1 MNAEGTPSLL
11 GLFQQALKQP
21 IDERDAWIDRSCAG
35 NPALAQELRAL
46 LIADAEPSGVLDRPV
61 HVLADGLGL
70 PCSDAESD
78 RIGDRVGVYR
88 LTGLLGRGGMGVV
101 YRAERD
107 DAQFAQT
114 VALKLMRTERLGP
127 DAHARFLLER
137 RILAR
142 LTHPHIAN
150 LTDGGIGTHGE
161 PWFAMEFVEGEPLL
175 QWCDARRLTLDER
188 LGLLLDVCSAVE
200 FAHSNLVIHRDIKP
214 SNVLV
219 TAAGK
224 VKLLDFGI
232 AKLLAEQ
239 DTPALATG
247 TQTRL
252 LTPEYAAPEQVS
264 GDAVTTATD
273 THALGLLLYELLCG
287 QRAFGS
293 RATSPFEIQRDVIEH
308 DPTPMSAQLTLA
320 SRADVE
326 RIAAERRLDVATL
339 RKRLRGDLQHI
350 VAKALRKEPERRYRT
365 VAALADDIRHYLAN
379 EPVDAAEGAR
389 GYRLRKYLVRHRIAV
404 GLSAL
409 ILLSLAAGLAG
420 TSLESRR
427 ATREAA
433 RAEKEAQAATA
444 ERDFLIDVFKSASPE
459 QALGKV
465 PNAIDLVDTGAR
477 RVEVELREQ
486 PELQAQ
492 LFDILGTIYHDLG
505 HDDLAIPTLKKGH
518 EVAESALGKDAA
530 LTMQS
535 ELDLARA
542 LSGSD
547 GAGSQAQALLNDVI
561 ARQRL
566 TPGRDA
572 LLVPALVTLG
582 EFTTDKGD
590 VARGEALLNESIAT
604 ARALGTRGEKDLA
617 MALYAYGVALNRG
630 FRTQEA
636 IPAFRE
642 ALAIRSRLLDARNP
656 LVTSVQT
663 DLALSLTDTGAN
675 AEAEAILRS
684 VAASQ
689 REVLGDQ
696 HPQYGDTLNT
706 LAIVLMTLGKLD
718 ESDQFLRQAL
728 SIAQSLKDDDSAAVV
743 CNNFATLRHLQ
754 DDDEA
759 GLDFARK
766 AVALWT
772 RDGSAPPMTAQQK
785 FAAFDYFRGDYAKAE
800 SEFRALLERRRQAG
814 SKNVSVT
821 LTFIGRARRMQA
833 HPDEAE
839 ALHKQAIDAAEA
851 QAGKLS
857 DDALTGR
864 YELALD
870 ERDEGRLDDA
880 HRDAATVLSGFSQ
893 TLPAAHSKVADAR
906 YLLAQVDYLQG
917 HCAAS
922 SLADLESSWA
932 KRKLAHTPA
941 AQERAAEAGFLVGL
955 CRQQLKSGG
964 NPPSTADLVRQSAK
978 ELADSPITDPFIK
991 RIAREAL
998 AAN

>member
-1 MNAEGTPSLL
+1 MNADGRVSLL
-11 GLFQQALKQP
+11 ELFQQALKQP
-21 IDERDAWIDRSCAG
+21 AAEREAWIDRSCAG

-46 LIADAEPSGVLDRPV
+46 LLADAAPSGVLDRPV
-61 HVLADGLGL
+61 QVLADGLGL
-70 PCSDAESD
+70 PCADAESN
-78 RIGDRVGVYR
+78 RIGDRIGVYR

-150 LTDGGIGTHGE
+150 LTDGGIGAQGE

-175 QWCDARRLTLDER
+175 QWCDARRLTLDAR
-188 LGLLLDVCSAVE
+188 LTLLLDVCSAVE
-200 FAHSNLVIHRDIKP
+200 LAHSNLVIHRDIKP

-219 TAAGK
+219 TAAGE

-239 DTPALATG
+239 EAPVLATA

-252 LTPEYAAPEQVS
+252 LTPEYAAPEQIC

-293 RATSPFEIQRDVIEH
+293 RATSPFEVQRDVLEH
-308 DPTPMSAQLTLA
+308 DPAAMSVQLALA
-320 SRADVE
+320 PRADID
-326 RIAAERRLDVATL
+326 RIAAQRRLDFASL
-339 RKRLRGDLQHI
+339 RRRLRGDLQHI

-365 VAALADDIRHYLAN
+365 VAALADDIRHYLAS

-404 GLSAL
+404 AL
-409 ILLSLAAGLAG
+409 CALVLLSLAAGLAG

-444 ERDFLIDVFKSASPE
+444 ERDFLIDVFKAASPE

-477 RVEVELREQ
+477 RVEVELGEQ
-486 PELQAQ
+486 PQLQAQ

-505 HDDLAIPTLKKGH
+505 HDDLAIATLRKGQK
-518 EVAESALGKDAA
+518 VAEAVLGKDGT

-542 LSGSD
+542 LSGGDAASE
-547 GAGSQAQALLNDVI
+547 AQSLLNDVI
-561 ARQRL
+561 ARQRRM
-566 TPGRDA
+566 PGNDA

-582 EFTTDKGD
+582 ESTTDKGD
-590 VARGEALLNESIAT
+590 VARGEALLHEAITT
-604 ARALGTRGEKDLA
+604 ARALGARGEKDLA

-636 IPAFRE
+636 IPVFRE

-684 VAASQ
+684 VADSQ
-689 REVLGDQ
+689 RQVLGDQ

-718 ESDQFLRQAL
+718 ESDQRLRQAL
-728 SIAQSLKDDDSAAVV
+728 SIAQSVKDDDSAAVV
-743 CNNFATLRHLQ
+743 YNNFATLRHLQ
-754 DDDEA
+754 DDDQA

-766 AVALWT
+766 ALALWT

-785 FAAFDYFRGDYAKAE
+785 IAAFDYFSGDYVKAE
-800 SEFRALLERRRQAG
+800 TEFRSLLERRRKSG

-821 LTFIGRARRMQA
+821 LTFIGRTRRMQA
-833 HPDEAE
+833 HPEEAE
-839 ALHKQAIDAAEA
+839 PLHKEAIAAAEA

-864 YELALD
+864 YELAID
-870 ERDEGRLDDA
+870 ERDEGRLDDSR
-880 HRDAATVLSGFSQ
+880 RDAATVLAGFSE
-893 TLPAAHSKVADAR
+893 TLPAAHSKVQDAR
-906 YLLAQVDYLQG
+906 YLLAQLDYLQG
-917 HCAAS
+917 RCAAS
-922 SLADLESSWA
+922 SLADLESA
-932 KRKLAHTPA
+932 AALRKVARAPRA
-941 AQERAAEAGFLVGL
+941 EERAAEAGLLAGL
-955 CRQQLKSGG
+955 CRRQLRSGSASG
-964 NPPSTADLVRQSAK
+964 STDIVRRSATELV
-978 ELADSPITDPFIK
+978 DSPIADPFIRK
-991 RIAREAL
+991 IAREAL

>member
-1 MNAEGTPSLL
+1 MNAEGPASLL
-11 GLFQQALKQP
+11 GLFQEALKQP
-21 IDERDAWIDRSCAG
+21 PAERDAWIDRSCAG
-35 NPALAQELRAL
+35 NPALAQELRTL
-46 LIADAEPSGVLDRPV
+46 LIADAAPSGVLDRPV

-70 PCSDAESD
+70 QCAEGESD

-88 LTGLLGRGGMGVV
+88 LTELLGRGGMGVV

-142 LTHPHIAN
+142 LAHPHIAH
-150 LTDGGIGTHGE
+150 LTDGGIGTNGE

-175 QWCDARRLTLDER
+175 QWCDSRRLTLDAR
-188 LGLLLDVCSAVE
+188 LALLLDVCSAVE

-239 DTPALATG
+239 DSPVLATG
-247 TQTRL
+247 THTRL
-252 LTPEYAAPEQVS
+252 LTPEYAAPEQVC

-273 THALGLLLYELLCG
+273 THALGLLMYELLCG
-287 QRAFGS
+287 QRAFGAH
-293 RATSPFEIQRDVIEH
+293 ATSPFEVQRDVLEH
-308 DPTPMSAQLTLA
+308 DPAAMSVQLTLA
-320 SRADVE
+320 PRGDGE
-326 RIAAERRLDVATL
+326 RIAAQRQVDFATL
-339 RKRLRGDLQHI
+339 RRQLRGDLQHI

-365 VAALADDIRHYLAN
+365 VAAVADDIRHYLAN
-379 EPVDAAEGAR
+379 EPVEAAEGAR

-404 GLSAL
+404 AL
-409 ILLSLAAGLAG
+409 GALALLSLAVGLAG

-433 RAEKEAQAATA
+433 RAEKEAQVATA

-459 QALGKV
+459 QALGNI

-477 RVEVELREQ
+477 RVDVELREQ

-505 HDDLAIPTLKKGH
+505 HDDLAIPTLRKAQN
-518 EVAESALGKDAA
+518 VAEVALGKDAT

-542 LSGSD
+542 LSGNND
-547 GAGSQAQALLNDVI
+547 AGSQAQSLLNDVI

-566 TPGRDA
+566 APGHDT
-572 LLVPALVTLG
+572 LLVPALVMLG
-582 EFTTDKGD
+582 ENMTDKGD
-590 VARGEALLNESIAT
+590 VAPGEAILHEAIAS
-604 ARALGTRGEKDLA
+604 ANALGSRGEKDLA
-617 MALYAYGVALNRG
+617 MALYAYGVALNRA

-642 ALAIRSRLLDARNP
+642 ALAIRRRLLDARNP

-663 DLALSLTDTGAN
+663 DLALSLTDAGGN
-675 AEAEAILRS
+675 AEAEVILRS
-684 VAASQ
+684 VADSQ
-689 REVLGDQ
+689 REVLGDR

-718 ESDQFLRQAL
+718 ESDQLLQQAL
-728 SIAQSLKDDDSAAVV
+728 TIAQSLKDDDSAAVV
-743 CNNFATLRHLQ
+743 YNNFATLRHLQ

-766 AVALWT
+766 ALAVWT
-772 RDGSAPPMTAQQK
+772 RDGAAPPMTAQQK
-785 FAAFDYFRGDYAKAE
+785 IAAFDYFRGDYAQAE
-800 SEFRALLERRRQAG
+800 SEFRLLLDRRRKAG

-833 HPDEAE
+833 HPEEAE
-839 ALHKQAIDAAEA
+839 SLHKEAIAAAEA

-864 YELALD
+864 YELATD
-870 ERDEGRLDDA
+870 ERDEGRLDES
-880 HRDAATVLSGFSQ
+880 RGDAAMVLSGFLQ
-893 TLPAAHSKVADAR
+893 TLPPAHGKVLDAR
-906 YLLAQVDYLQG
+906 YLLAQLDYLQG
-917 HCAAS
+917 HAAAA
-922 SLADLESSWA
+922 SLADLEAAWA
-932 KRKLAHTPA
+932 RRKLAHART
-941 AQERAAEAGFLVGL
+941 AQVRAAEAALLVGL
-955 CRQQLKSGG
+955 CRQQLKSGD
-964 NPPSTADLVRQSAK
+964 PASATDLIRRNAK
-978 ELADSPITDPFIK
+978 ELLESSMADPFFK

-998 AAN
+998 ATN

>member
-1 MNAEGTPSLL
+1 MNADGQASLL
-11 GLFQQALKQP
+11 ELFQQALKQP
-21 IDERDAWIDRSCAG
+21 AAERDAWIDRCCAG

-46 LIADAEPSGVLDRPV
+46 LIADSAPSGVLDRPV

-70 PCSDAESD
+70 QCADTQSD
-78 RIGDRVGVYR
+78 RVGDRIGVYR
-88 LTGLLGRGGMGVV
+88 LTALLGRGGMGVV

-142 LTHPHIAN
+142 LAHPHIAN
-150 LTDGGIGTHGE
+150 LTDGGIDTQGE

-175 QWCDARRLTLDER
+175 QWCDARRLTLDAR

-239 DTPALATG
+239 DIPVLATA

-252 LTPEYAAPEQVS
+252 LTPEYAAPEQVC

-293 RATSPFEIQRDVIEH
+293 RATSPFEVQRDVLEH
-308 DPTPMSAQLTLA
+308 DPAAMTAQLALA
-320 SRADVE
+320 PRGDAE
-326 RIAAERRLDVATL
+326 RIADQRRIDVATL
-339 RKRLRGDLQHI
+339 RRRLRGDLQHI

-404 GLSAL
+404 AL
-409 ILLSLAAGLAG
+409 GALVLLSLAAGLAG

-433 RAEKEAQAATA
+433 RAETEAQTATA

-459 QALGKV
+459 QALGKI
-465 PNAIDLVDTGAR
+465 PNAVDLVDTGAR
-477 RVEVELREQ
+477 RVEVELGGQ

-505 HDDLAIPTLKKGH
+505 HDDLAIPALRKGQQ
-518 EVAESALGKDAA
+518 VAEAALGKDAT

-542 LSGSD
+542 LSASND
-547 GAGSQAQALLNDVI
+547 GGTQAQLLLNDVI
-561 ARQRL
+561 ARQRRAS
-566 TPGRDA
+566 GRDA

-582 EFTTDKGD
+582 ESTTDKGD
-590 VARGEALLNESIAT
+590 VARGEALLREAIAR
-604 ARALGTRGEKDLA
+604 ARALGTQGEKDLA

-663 DLALSLTDTGAN
+663 DLALSLSDGGGN
-675 AEAEAILRS
+675 VEAETILRR
-684 VAASQ
+684 VADSQ

-696 HPQYGDTLNT
+696 HPGYGDTLNT
-706 LAIVLMTLGKLD
+706 LAIVLMALGKLD
-718 ESDQFLRQAL
+718 ESNQLLQQTL

-743 CNNFATLRHLQ
+743 YNNFATLRHLQ

-766 AVALWT
+766 ALAQWT

-785 FAAFDYFRGDYAKAE
+785 IAAFDYFRGDYAKAE
-800 SEFRALLERRRQAG
+800 TEFRALLDRRRKVG

-821 LTFIGRARRMQA
+821 LTFIGRARRMQT
-833 HPDEAE
+833 HPEEAE
-839 ALHKQAIDAAEA
+839 PLHKEAIAAAEA
-851 QAGKLS
+851 QAGPLS

-870 ERDEGRLDDA
+870 ERDEERFDDSR
-880 HRDAATVLSGFSQ
+880 RDAAIVLNGSSQ
-893 TLPAAHSKVADAR
+893 TLPPTHSKVLDAR
-906 YLLAQVDYLQG
+906 YLVAQLDYLQG
-917 HCAAS
+917 HCALS
-922 SLADLESSWA
+922 SLTDLESSWA
-932 KRKLAHTPA
+932 TRKLARAPS
-941 AQERAAEAGFLVGL
+941 AQQRAAEAALLVGL
-955 CRQQLKSGG
+955 CRQQLKGG
-964 NPPSTADLVRQSAK
+964 NPADTADLVRPNAK
-978 ELADSPITDPFIK
+978 QLVDSSIADPFIK

-998 AAN
+998 ATN

>member
-1 MNAEGTPSLL
+1 MNAEGQASLL
-11 GLFQQALKQP
+11 ELFEQALKQP
-21 IDERDAWIDRSCAG
+21 PAERDAWIDHACVRNA
-35 NPALAQELRAL
+35 ALAQKLRAL
-46 LIADAEPSGVLDRPV
+46 LIADAVPSGVLDRPV
-61 HVLADGLGL
+61 HVLADELGL
-70 PCSDAESD
+70 QCADGESD

-127 DAHARFLLER
+127 DAHGRFLLER

-142 LTHPHIAN
+142 LTHPHIAH

-175 QWCDARRLTLDER
+175 QWCDARRLTLDAR
-188 LGLLLDVCSAVE
+188 LGLLLDVCAAVE

-239 DTPALATG
+239 DSPATATA

-252 LTPEYAAPEQVS
+252 LTPEYAAPEQVC

-287 QRAFGS
+287 QRAFGAH
-293 RATSPFEIQRDVIEH
+293 ATSPFEVQRDVLEH
-308 DPTPMSAQLTLA
+308 DPVAMSVQLTA
-320 SRADVE
+320 APRDDAE
-326 RIAAERRLDVATL
+326 RIAAQRQLDFATL
-339 RKRLRGDLQHI
+339 RRRLRGDLQHI
-350 VAKALRKEPERRYRT
+350 VAKALRKEPGRRYRT

-389 GYRLRKYLVRHRIAV
+389 GYRLRKYLVRHRVAV
-404 GLSAL
+404 AL
-409 ILLSLAAGLAG
+409 GALVLLSLAAGLAG

-459 QALGKV
+459 QALGKI
-465 PNAIDLVDTGAR
+465 PNAVDLVDTGAR
-477 RVEVELREQ
+477 RVAVELREQ

-505 HDDLAIPTLKKGH
+505 HDDLAIPTLRKGY
-518 EVAESALGKDAA
+518 EVAETALGNDAT

-542 LSGSD
+542 LSASN
-547 GAGSQAQALLNDVI
+547 GAGSQAQSLLNDVI
-561 ARQRL
+561 ARQRAA
-566 TPGRDA
+566 PGRDS
-572 LLVPALVTLG
+572 LLVPALVALG
-582 EFTTDKGD
+582 ESTTDNGD
-590 VARGEALLNESIAT
+590 VARGESLLHEAIAS

-656 LVTSVQT
+656 LVTSVRT
-663 DLALSLTDTGAN
+663 DLALSLTDAGAN
-675 AEAEAILRS
+675 VEAEAILRS
-684 VAASQ
+684 VAQSQ

-706 LAIVLMTLGKLD
+706 LAIVLMALGKLD
-718 ESDQFLRQAL
+718 ESDQLLGQAL
-728 SIAQSLKDDDSAAVV
+728 SIAQSIKDDDSSAVV
-743 CNNFATLRHLQ
+743 YNNFATLRHLQ

-759 GLDFARK
+759 GLDFAHK
-766 AVALWT
+766 ALALWT

-785 FAAFDYFRGDYAKAE
+785 LAAFDYFRGDYAKAE
-800 SEFRALLERRRQAG
+800 TEFRSLLERRHKAG

-821 LTFIGRARRMQA
+821 LAFIGRARRMQA
-833 HPDEAE
+833 HPEEAE
-839 ALHKQAIDAAEA
+839 PLHKEAIAAAES
-851 QAGKLS
+851 QAGALS

-864 YELALD
+864 FELATD
-870 ERDEGRLDDA
+870 ERDEGRLDDSR
-880 HRDAATVLSGFSQ
+880 RDLAMVLSGFSQ
-893 TLPAAHSKVADAR
+893 TLPAAHFKVLDAR
-906 YLLAQVDYLQG
+906 YLLAQLDYLQG
-917 HCAAS
+917 RCAAT
-922 SLADLESSWA
+922 SLVDLEAAWA
-932 KRKLAHTPA
+932 TRKLAHSLS
-941 AQERAAEAGFLVGL
+941 AQRRTTEAGLLVGL
-955 CRQQLKSGG
+955 CRQQMKSG
-964 NPPSTADLVRQSAK
+964 NPASASFLIRRSAK
-978 ELADSPITDPFIK
+978 ELVDSPTADPFIK
-991 RIAREAL
+991 RIAHESL
-998 AAN
+998 ATN